1 MCVAVQKSKSP
12 SKKSKS
18 PSKKSKSPKKSKAIV
33 KADLSDES
41 D

>member
-12 SKKSKS
+12 GKKSKS